1 MRRLLLLAILALATA
16 LAVPTV
22 ALAADPVQRPFAGRC
37 ETAPII
43 GPSPTPG
50 ALFRVT
56 FVGSCRLTHLG
67 RTSQVAVEDVF
78 AGPGG
83 LTLAGTST
91 YTAADGD
98 SFTTTFAGPV
108 QQTGPTTVS
117 FEGTEIVVGGTGRFV
132 GATGATRFAGS
143 AVTAP
148 PGQPGAGWFTVEGT
162 ISY

>member
-1 MRRLLLLAILALATA
+1 
-16 LAVPTV
+16 
-22 ALAADPVQRPFAGRC
+22 
-37 ETAPII
+37 
-43 GPSPTPG
+43 
-50 ALFRVT
+50 
-56 FVGSCRLTHLG
+56 
-67 RTSQVAVEDVF
+67 
-78 AGPGG
+78 
-83 LTLAGTST
+83 
-91 YTAADGD
+91 
-98 SFTTTFAGPV
+98 V